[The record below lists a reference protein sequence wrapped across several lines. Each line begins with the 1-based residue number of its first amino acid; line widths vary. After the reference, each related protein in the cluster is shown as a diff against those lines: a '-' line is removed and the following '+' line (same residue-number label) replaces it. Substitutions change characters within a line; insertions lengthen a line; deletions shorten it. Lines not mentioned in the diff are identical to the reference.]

1 MMAKQLALVCLVLAV
16 AGTEGLLKKPQR
28 KVTETGLAQI
38 PTVDH
43 QKNKNGGY
51 TEGSPMYTT
60 QEQLKKAGKLDSTPD
75 AASEVKG
82 EAKAN
87 SDAVVSEDG
96 KPTPMFTEKTM
107 PKVSPTLNCVVSLSI
122 QYFCIYTA
130 LAIIRTM
137 NEFTSNGFI
146 GAQKICEVACSTVT
160 YAPML
165 CVLFIGTRMR
175 AIQLSQGETEK
186 YKLPQPWV
194 QGAMYWATYAVLTQ
208 VILVLII
215 GVISGSTQVQA
226 DEDGNV
232 SLASVKTN
240 WMVVT
245 VLNVIR

>member
-1 MMAKQLALVCLVLAV
+1 
-16 AGTEGLLKKPQR
+16 
-28 KVTETGLAQI
+28 
-38 PTVDH
+38 
-43 QKNKNGGY
+43 
-51 TEGSPMYTT
+51 
-60 QEQLKKAGKLDSTPD
+60 
-75 AASEVKG
+75 
-82 EAKAN
+82 
-87 SDAVVSEDG
+87 
-96 KPTPMFTEKTM
+96 M

-130 LAIIRTM
+130 LAIIRTL

-215 GVISGSTQVQA
+215 GVVSGVPKC
-226 DEDGNV
+226 DEEGNV
-232 SLASVKTN
+232 DMSGVKTN
-240 WMVVT
+240 WMISAA
-245 VLNVIR
+245 LSGI